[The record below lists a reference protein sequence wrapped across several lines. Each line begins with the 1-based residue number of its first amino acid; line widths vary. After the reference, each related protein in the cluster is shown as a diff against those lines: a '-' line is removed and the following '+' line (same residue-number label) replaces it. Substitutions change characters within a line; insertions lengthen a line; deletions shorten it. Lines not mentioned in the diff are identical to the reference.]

1 MNLVA
6 KKDFTYSDLARGIPA
21 RTVRDL
27 QLDKVLSAADVAAII
42 PPRTLERRMSADGN
56 LKMEEADALARL
68 VRVVMKA
75 RETFEKD
82 DIADEFLRLPNPS
95 LGWQVPIEMARSDL
109 GAREVEAVLG
119 RIAYGVYS

>member
-1 MNLVA
+1 MNVIA

-27 QLDKVLSAADVAAII
+27 QRDNVLSAADAAMII
-42 PPRTLERRMSADGN
+42 PPRTLDRRLSAGEN

-82 DIADEFLRLPNPS
+82 SVADEFLRLPNPA
-95 LGWQVPIEMARSDL
+95 LGGQVPIEMARSDL
-109 GAREVEAVLG
+109 GAREVETILG

>member
-1 MNLVA
+1 MNRAV
-6 KKDFTYSDLARGIPA
+6 KIDFTYADLARGIPA

-27 QLDKVLSAADVAAII
+27 QRDKVLSAADVAAII

-68 VRVVMKA
+68 VRVVVKA

-95 LGWQVPIEMARSDL
+95 LDWQVPIEMARSDL

>member
-1 MNLVA
+1 MNVIA

-27 QLDKVLSAADVAAII
+27 QRDKVLSAADAAMII
-42 PPRTLERRMSADGN
+42 PPRTLDRRLSANGN
-56 LKMEEADALARL
+56 LKLEEADALVRL

-75 RETFEKD
+75 RETFEKN
-82 DIADEFLRLPNPS
+82 DIADEFLRLPNPA
-95 LGWQVPIEMARSDL
+95 LGGQVPIEMARSDL
-109 GAREVEAVLG
+109 GAREVETILG

>member
-1 MNLVA
+1 MNVIA

-27 QLDKVLSAADVAAII
+27 QRDKVLSAADAAMII
-42 PPRTLERRMSADGN
+42 PPRTLERRLSANGN
-56 LKMEEADALARL
+56 LKLEEADALVRL

-75 RETFEKD
+75 RETFEKN
-82 DIADEFLRLPNPS
+82 DIADEFLRLPNPA
-95 LGWQVPIEMARSDL
+95 LGGQVPIEMARSDL
-109 GAREVEAVLG
+109 GAREVETILG